1 VKWRLLFSDK
11 ADRQLDKLDASSSRI
26 IVAWLLKNID
36 GCENPRAFGKA
47 LRADHSGEWRYRV
60 GKYRVLV
67 EIRDDELVILALSV
81 GHRSSVY

>member
-11 ADRQLDKLDASSSRI
+11 ADKLLEKLDANSSRI

-36 GCENPRAFGKA
+36 DCENPRAFGKA
-47 LRADHSGEWRYRV
+47 LRADHSGEWRYHV

-67 EIRDDELVILALSV
+67 EIRDDELVVLALSV